1 MDDVEIGRLRVHA
14 GVDADQVVALPRMRG
29 PGLAGLPHDEQGFIP
44 IDRHARVRGV
54 DDVFAAGDATD
65 FPIKQ
70 GGLAAQQAD
79 AAAEMIA
86 AWARAPVQPHPFEP
100 ILRGLLLTGDT
111 PRFLRASPVRG
122 GDSAVGH
129 DALWWPP
136 AKIVGRYL
144 APFLARHGGFELQP
158 PTGMNGALEIEID
171 LPADNPT

>member
-1 MDDVEIGRLRVHA
+1 
-14 GVDADQVVALPRMRG
+14 
-29 PGLAGLPHDEQGFIP
+29 
-44 IDRHARVRGV
+44 V

-65 FPIKQ
+65 FPVKQ

-86 AWARAPVQPHPFEP
+86 AAAGASVVPRPFEP

-129 DALWWPP
+129 EALWWPP
-136 AKIVGRYL
+136 AKIVGRFL
-144 APFLARHGGFELQP
+144 TPFLADRAGVVLQP
-158 PTGMNGALEIEID
+158 PPSTALPVD
-171 LPADNPT
+171 LRL